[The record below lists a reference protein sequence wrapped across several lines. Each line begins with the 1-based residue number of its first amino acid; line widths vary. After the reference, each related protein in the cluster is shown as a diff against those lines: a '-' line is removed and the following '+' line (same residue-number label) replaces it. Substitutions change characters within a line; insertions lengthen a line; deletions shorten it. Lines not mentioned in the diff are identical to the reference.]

1 MEQKRCPTD
10 GASLIEINRS
20 GVMIDVC
27 PECKGVWLDRGEL
40 EKVVQ
45 VTREL
50 EVEFGGARAPTPRE
64 YSEPRREE
72 NSEPRRER
80 DSGGL
85 LDQARRVLGDDDRH
99 DDDRKYRDPR
109 RSKDSDEWEDE
120 DRRKRKKSG
129 LGRLLD
135 IFD

>member
-10 GASLIEINRS
+10 GVSLIEINRS

-40 EKVVQ
+40 EKIVR

-50 EVEFGGARAPTPRE
+50 ELEFGGASASPPQNLDHL
-64 YSEPRREE
+64 RRD
-72 NSEPRRER
+72 R
-80 DSGGL
+80 DE
-85 LDQARRVLGDDDRH
+85 DDR
-99 DDDRKYRDPR
+99 RYTDPR
-109 RSKDSDEWEDE
+109 RSKDSDEWDDE

-129 LGRLLD
+129 FGRLLD

>member
-10 GASLIEINRS
+10 GVSLIEINRS

-40 EKVVQ
+40 EKIVR

-50 EVEFGGARAPTPRE
+50 EIEFGGASASPPRE
-64 YSEPRREE
+64 MDDLRH
-72 NSEPRRER
+72 ER
-80 DSGGL
+80 GSGGL
-85 LDQARRVLGDDDRH
+85 LDQARRVLGDDDRYE
-99 DDDRKYRDPR
+99 DARKYRDAR

-129 LGRLLD
+129 FGRLLD

>member
-10 GASLIEINRS
+10 GASLVEIDRS

-40 EKVVQ
+40 EKIVR

-50 EVEFGGARAPTPRE
+50 EAEFGGVSANPPPNLE
-64 YSEPRREE
+64 HLRRD
-72 NSEPRRER
+72 PA
-80 DSGGL
+80 SGGL
-85 LDQARRVLGDDDRH
+85 LDQARRVLGDDDRYE
-99 DDDRKYRDPR
+99 DARKYRDAR

-129 LGRLLD
+129 FGRLLD